1 MRFFGSDPEGA
12 MTLNM
17 YMASVA
23 WLCLVIGFL
32 NWKRRR
38 LHVIFIVC
46 GIVIDVGL
54 VSYLQVTRSAIQTAL
69 SFSLDPLQQIHIA
82 LSTLALI
89 MYFPTLYFALRLL
102 CGDEAGG
109 TFVRYKR
116 FVIPAFILRCLG
128 FLFMFSMW
136 QG

>member
-1 MRFFGSDPEGA
+1 

-17 YMASVA
+17 YMAAVA

-38 LHVIFIVC
+38 THLIFVVC
-46 GIVIDVGL
+46 GIVIDLGL
-54 VSYLQVTRSAIQTAL
+54 VLYLQVTRSAIQTAL
-69 SFSLDPLQQIHIA
+69 SFSLDPLQQIHIG
-82 LSTLALI
+82 LSTLALM
-89 MYFPTLYFALRLL
+89 MYFPTLYFALRRLR
-102 CGDEAGG
+102 GNEASG
-109 TFVRYKR
+109 TFVMYKR

>member
-1 MRFFGSDPEGA
+1 
-12 MTLNM
+12 MTPNM
-17 YMASVA
+17 YMATVA
-23 WLCLVIGFL
+23 WLCLLIGFL

-38 LHVIFIVC
+38 THLIFVVC

-54 VSYLQVTRSAIQTAL
+54 VLYLQVTRSAIQTAL
-69 SFSLDPLQQIHIA
+69 SFSLQPLQQIHIGV
-82 LSTLALI
+82 STLALV

-102 CGDEAGG
+102 RDDEAGG

-116 FVIPAFILRCLG
+116 FAIPAFILRCLG